1 MSPAR
6 ANDPMED
13 FLTREKAALEAL
25 EIQSNSISPISHVS
39 SPGARNDNMQID
51 EEPMGEFTSA
61 APATLSHGKSSFPGS
76 GIGSPTLNNTG
87 GSVTNGSTARTPT
100 SPTANNIMR
109 GSRPETA
116 AMQEWKKGR
125 NKLIA
130 EREAA
135 AEQVRGERHI
145 RAKNELTAFMR
156 EWQEKVERNRLK
168 ERETGKKSVWDL
180 EETMEG
186 KLKRGDVDWKKVMEL
201 IETLPK
207 PAKDT
212 TRLFSIIRS
221 LQ

>member
-1 MSPAR
+1 MSPNR
-6 ANDPMED
+6 AKDPMED

-25 EIQSNSISPISHVS
+25 EIQSNSISPVSHVS
-39 SPGARNDNMQID
+39 SPGARDDNMQID

-61 APATLSHGKSSFPGS
+61 APTSLSHSKTSFPGS
-76 GIGSPTLNNTG
+76 GIGSPTLNNAG
-87 GSVTNGSTARTPT
+87 NSIINSTACAST
-100 SPTANNIMR
+100 SPTTNITR

-116 AMQEWKKGR
+116 AMQQWKKGR
-125 NKLIA
+125 NKMIV

-156 EWQEKVERNRLK
+156 EWQEKVEGNRLK
-168 ERETGKKSVWDL
+168 EREAGKKSIWDL
-180 EETMEG
+180 EETTEG
-186 KLKRGDVDWKKVMEL
+186 KLKKGDMDWKKVIEL

-212 TRLFSIIRS
+212 TRLLSIIRS